1 MQQGTNGSEIQ
12 ISDVIDLDILQQI
25 QDTFAQAMGIAT
37 VTVDRT
43 GRPITRDTN
52 FQPLCKLRRST
63 AAGLASCQASDAEG
77 GRLAHALCQPQ
88 TYTCGGGLLDS
99 AAPITIEGEYVG
111 CILCGQVVPADDRE
125 RFVADII
132 ERNVALGLPPDEVS
146 EMVRKLPV
154 VPRQRFHAATKLLSL
169 VANYIIQ
176 MGAAR
181 LAQEKLLEEAQE
193 NAALQV
199 ALQEAQLR
207 ALKAQIN
214 PHFLFNSLTLIA
226 YTAIE
231 EQAPRTE
238 EITYILSDIL
248 RYSLRSMSTSVELRE
263 EMEMIEHYLAI
274 QQVRFGDRLRWQVDI
289 DPSIHHARIPCM
301 VLQPLV
307 ENAVIHAA
315 EPVTRPVTITVRG
328 WRENGRVQLSIADD
342 GAGIEPWLVTAI
354 NEGELPSRGEK
365 PPLGLRNIMQ
375 RLEGEY
381 GKEFQMEVESQ
392 LDQGTVI
399 CVSFPYYG
407 EEQDYVIADPSTQT
421 VQRQG

>member
-1 MQQGTNGSEIQ
+1 MQQMSNGNQIE
-12 ISDVIDLDILQQI
+12 ISDVIDIAILQQI
-25 QDTFAQAMGIAT
+25 QDTFARAMGIAT

-43 GRPITRDTN
+43 GRPVTRDTN
-52 FQPLCKLRRST
+52 FQPFCKLRRST
-63 AAGLASCQASDAEG
+63 PQGLASCQASDAEG
-77 GRLAHALCQPQ
+77 GRVAHALGCPHS
-88 TYTCGGGLLDS
+88 YTCGGGLMDS

-111 CILCGQVVPADDRE
+111 CILCGQVLPADDRE
-125 RFVADII
+125 RFIADII
-132 ERNVALGLPPDEVS
+132 ERNVAMGLPREEVS
-146 EMVRKLPV
+146 EMARKLPV
-154 VPRQRFHAATKLLSL
+154 VPRKRFQAATELLSL

-181 LAQEKLLEEAQE
+181 MAQEKLLKEAQQ
-193 NAALQV
+193 NAALQT

-248 RYSLRSMSTSVELRE
+248 RYSLRSMSSSVELRE

-274 QQVRFGDRLRWQVDI
+274 QQVRFGDRLHWQVDI
-289 DPSIHHARIPCM
+289 DPTIHTARIPCM
-301 VLQPLV
+301 VVQPLV
-307 ENAVIHAA
+307 ENAVLHAA

-328 WRENGRVQLSIADD
+328 WRENGRVNLTIADD
-342 GAGIEPWLVTAI
+342 GAGIEPGLVAAI
-354 NEGELPSRGEK
+354 NKGELPQGGDK
-365 PPLGLRNIMQ
+365 PPLGLRNIIQ

-381 GKEFQMEVESQ
+381 GQDLQINVESL
-392 LDQGTVI
+392 LDMGTVI
-399 CVSFPYYG
+399 CISFPYYG
-407 EEQDYVIADPSTQT
+407 EEKDFIMATTSTET
-421 VQRQG
+421 V